1 MLWIY
6 TENDTFFGP
15 ALAGRMHAAFTGA
28 GGEAR
33 LERLGSWGR
42 DGHNLFFGNHGSLI
56 WGPLVADFLAG
67 VRGGGGKAA
76 R

>member
-1 MLWIY
+1 
-6 TENDTFFGP
+6 
-15 ALAGRMHAAFTGA
+15 
-28 GGEAR
+28 
-33 LERLGSWGR
+33 
-42 DGHNLFFGNHGSLI
+42 LFFGNHGSLI